1 MKRYFFQIQYR
12 GTNYFG
18 WQRQPDA
25 VSVQETIETD
35 LRKLFTEDICIVGCG
50 RTDTGVHAS
59 DYYFHVD
66 FPVYDDLDHLQ
77 FKLNR
82 MLPNDIAIVR
92 IIEVQQDAHARFD
105 AVSRTYQYFVHQ
117 TKHPFIEGLST
128 YIPQPVHVEK
138 MNQAAKLLIGKMDF
152 TSFSK
157 LHTDVKTNICEVTA
171 AEWTMMKN
179 GQLRFT
185 ITANR
190 FLRNMVR
197 AIVGTLLDVGM
208 ERIQPTEVQQ
218 IIVAKNRQSA
228 GKSAPAHGLFLAKVE
243 YDYIVG

>member
-12 GTNYFG
+12 GTHYFG

-25 VSVQETIETD
+25 ISVQETIETD
-35 LRKLFTEDICIVGCG
+35 LRKLFNDDTTIVGCG

-66 FPVYDDLDHLQ
+66 LPAYDDLDHLQ

-82 MLPNDIAIVR
+82 MLPDDIAITR
-92 IIEVQQDAHARFD
+92 IVAVSQEAHARFD
-105 AVSRTYQYFVHQ
+105 AVSRTYHYLVHQ
-117 TKHPFIEGLST
+117 VKHPFIEGLST
-128 YIPQPVHVEK
+128 YIPQPVDVDK
-138 MNQAAKLLIGKMDF
+138 MNQAAQFLVGKMDF

-157 LHTDVKTNICEVTA
+157 LHTDVKTNICEVKE
-171 AEWTMMKN
+171 AEWIILEN

-208 ERIQPTEVQQ
+208 DKIQPSDVQQ
-218 IIVAKNRQSA
+218 IIQAENRQSA
-228 GKSAPAHGLFLAKVE
+228 GKSAPAHGLFLARVT
-243 YDYIVG
+243 YDYLDS